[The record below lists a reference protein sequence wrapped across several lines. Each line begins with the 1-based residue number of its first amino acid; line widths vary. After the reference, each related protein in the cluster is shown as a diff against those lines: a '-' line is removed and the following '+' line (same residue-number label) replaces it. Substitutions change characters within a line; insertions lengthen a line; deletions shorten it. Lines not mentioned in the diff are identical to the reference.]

1 MQGQYEI
8 ISNDAGDALRFRL
21 RSATGSILATS
32 RPFAD
37 RDALVA
43 GVREFQQACL
53 ANLPFQRQPVEG
65 GRWRFVVPDATGEPL
80 AESPTFETEKLM
92 DASVKLTQL
101 NGPRA
106 PIAADRSRRARSI
119 R

>member
-8 ISNDAGDALRFRL
+8 ISADDDAVRFRL
-21 RSATGSILATS
+21 RSATGSILAIS
-32 RPFAD
+32 RPFTD

-43 GVREFQQACL
+43 GVREFQQICL
-53 ANLPFQRQPVEG
+53 SNVPFHREALEE
-65 GRWRFVVPDATGEPL
+65 GRWRFVVHTPQGDAL
-80 AESPTFETEKLM
+80 AESPPFENQKLM
-92 DASVKLTQL
+92 EASVKLTQL

-106 PIAADRSRRARSI
+106 PLGTDRSRRRVT

>member
-8 ISNDAGDALRFRL
+8 ISADDSAIRFRL

-37 RDALVA
+37 REALVA
-43 GVREFQQACL
+43 GVREFQQICL
-53 ANLPFQRQPVEG
+53 SNVPFHREALED
-65 GRWRFVVPDATGEPL
+65 GRWRFVVQTPQGEAL
-80 AESPTFETEKLM
+80 AESPPFESQKLM

-106 PIAADRSRRARSI
+106 PIGTDRSRRRVT